1 MLDVADFVKERG
13 GNPDKIK
20 ESQRKRFAPEDAVD
34 EVLVL
39 YEEARRG
46 IYNQDQIEKH
56 IADRFFLFV
65 ARYEVTQQS
74 SNLNG
79 ILKQIGQKK
88 KVRLQNYMFLFSN
101 PPFPHRKINKF
112 NNLDPD
118 RIKKMQAI

>member
-13 GNPDKIK
+13 GNPEKIK
-20 ESQRKRFAPEDAVD
+20 ESQRKRYAPEEAVD

-46 IYNQDQIEKH
+46 IYNSNQMEEDTTDH
-56 IADRFFLFV
+56 SSWNV

-74 SNLNG
+74 SNVNG

-88 KVRLQNYMFLFSN
+88 KVRSSNPILFSKYT
-101 PPFPHRKINKF
+101 PW
-112 NNLDPD
+112 
-118 RIKKMQAI
+118 